1 MRARLTVSN
10 DTAAPTNT
18 TWIQPMP
25 STSLATRAVST
36 VVIRTP
42 TVASVTDAKDEKAFQ
57 QMIEHRNLRRCR
69 RGMDVWHV
77 ERAEPPALAA
87 CSPRKRRQKKR

>member
-1 MRARLTVSN
+1 
-10 DTAAPTNT
+10 
-18 TWIQPMP
+18 MP
-25 STSLATRAVST
+25 STGLATRAVST

-42 TVASVTDAKDEKAFQ
+42 TVTSVTDAKDEKAFQ

-69 RGMDVWHV
+69 HGMDVWHV